1 MLMKTLLA
9 FTGAIA
15 LSACAAAKPVQATKL
30 TFDSADVGYT
40 QIVMRASETQRNEQ
54 ASVITF
60 EDLNPDQGSK
70 LTKGVFRLRS
80 AATVASAR
88 GYRYFV
94 ILQTASDDDA
104 YMIGL
109 LPARDT
115 DFGERFGDRF
125 ASLSRDGILDAQQLG
140 PLDVR

>member
-1 MLMKTLLA
+1 MLMRTLLA
-9 FTGAIA
+9 FVGAIA
-15 LSACAAAKPVQATKL
+15 LGACATRPVQAEKL
-30 TFDSADVGYT
+30 TFDSADVGFT
-40 QIVMRASETQRNEQ
+40 QIVMRTSETQRNEQ
-54 ASVITF
+54 ASVIEF
-60 EDLNPDQGSK
+60 EDLNPEQGSK

-94 ILQTASDDDA
+94 ILQKTSDDNA

-109 LPARDT
+109 LPERDT
-115 DFGERFGDRF
+115 DFGEHFGDRF
-125 ASLSRDGILDAQQLG
+125 AAVSREGILDAQQLG